1 MMDESLV
8 SKNIRTMIERE
19 KIEIELIKLESG
31 ERLLRLTE
39 PRSGL
44 SLERKLN
51 PDLPITDQK
60 THLLSVFDAALARAE
75 LSPA

>member
-1 MMDESLV
+1 MV
-8 SKNIRTMIERE
+8 SKNIKAMIDRE
-19 KIEIELIKLESG
+19 KIEMELIKLKSG

-51 PDLPITDQK
+51 PDRSVTDQK
-60 THLLSVFDAALARAE
+60 KQLLSVFEAALTRAE

>member
-1 MMDESLV
+1 MV
-8 SKNIRTMIERE
+8 SKNIEAMIDRE
-19 KIEIELIKLESG
+19 KIQLELIKLKNG

-51 PDLPITDQK
+51 PEQPVADQK
-60 THLLSVFDAALARAE
+60 KQLLSVFEAALAQSE
-75 LSPA
+75 LTTV

>member
-1 MMDESLV
+1 
-8 SKNIRTMIERE
+8 MIDRD
-19 KIEIELIKLESG
+19 KIQMELIKLKGG

-44 SLERKLN
+44 SLERKLDSKR
-51 PDLPITDQK
+51 PVLDQK
-60 THLLSVFDAALARAE
+60 KQLLSVFEAALAQAE

>member
-1 MMDESLV
+1 MV
-8 SKNIRTMIERE
+8 SKNIEAMIDRE
-19 KIEIELIKLESG
+19 KIQLELIKLKNG

-51 PDLPITDQK
+51 PEQPVADQK
-60 THLLSVFDAALARAE
+60 KQLFSVFEAALAQSE
-75 LSPA
+75 LTTV